1 MGRFYDATYGR
12 LFAAGY
18 DWMLGDC
25 ERAGLADLRRDLVA
39 RAAGATVEVGAGT
52 GLNLSYYPD
61 TVTELVLTE
70 PSPHMAR
77 RLRAR
82 CTDLGR
88 WAEVVE
94 ASAER
99 LPFAEALFD
108 TAVATLVLCTVPE
121 VAAALAEIRRA
132 LPPGRSAARSRACPL
147 RRSTARPLAGPLGA
161 SVAAAR
167 RRLSLQPRHRGRD
180 RRGRVQPGVEPC
192 WGDAEGPT
200 DRPAADLSGGPP
212 RAGACWRSWARRRR
226 SALRA
231 ALTRPSAGGARVG
244 CGRRTAMSGRRIAV
258 AVAACTAGVA
268 GTWLV
273 LADNVEQATSP
284 NVLGLAAVWSF
295 VVSGLVVWHRQ
306 PDNRIGP
313 IMVATGL
320 ARVAYE
326 FMWVRQPVL
335 ATAGHVLAGA
345 HIAGAAFVLLGFPT
359 GRLGSTF
366 NRVLF
371 AGVVVVVGPLQ
382 VAWLLAGGHSLSGS
396 CRGCGPNLLEVTR
409 NAALAQ
415 VLMGAQHGLG
425 VVVVALTVAVLV
437 RRWRQASPRLR
448 FAIAPM
454 LWTGAVAF
462 LALLLWIADDALGT
476 PVAGTEALLNLV
488 LITVPISFLVG
499 LARVHL
505 GRSGVADLVV
515 RLGETPEPGELRAA
529 RPDPHRR
536 LLAAQPRAARRRDR
550 PAGVAAGRGRG
561 EGGDADRAGGP
572 TDRRAGARSGAG

>member
-70 PSPHMAR
+70 LRHGATAAGPVHRSGPVGGGGRGLGRAVAVRRGVVRHRGGHPRAVHGARGGGGAR
-77 RLRAR
+77 RDQA
-82 CTDLGR
+82 G
-88 WAEVVE
+88 A
-94 ASAER
+94 
-99 LPFAEALFD
+99 
-108 TAVATLVLCTVPE
+108 
-121 VAAALAEIRRA
+121 
-132 LPPGRSAARSRACPL
+132 PPGRSAARSRACPL

-258 AVAACTAGVA
+258 AGAACAAGVR
-268 GTWLV
+268 GTWLM
-273 LADNVEQATSP
+273 LADNVEQANSP

-462 LALLLWIADDALGT
+462 LALLLWVADDALGT
-476 PVAGTEALLNLV
+476 PIAGTETLLSLV
-488 LITVPISFLVG
+488 LVVVPISFLVG

>member
-1 MGRFYDATYGR
+1 MSASRPIPRPARSTRGQSHI
-12 LFAAGY
+12 
-18 DWMLGDC
+18 
-25 ERAGLADLRRDLVA
+25 DL
-39 RAAGATVEVGAGT
+39 VGAGPAAT
-52 GLNLSYYPD
+52 RAASCARADRAERAYGAAAAGPAHRAGPAGD
-61 TVTELVLTE
+61 GGRGPGRAAAVRRGVVR
-70 PSPHMAR
+70 HGRHDARAVHRARGGGGAR
-77 RLRAR
+77 RDQA
-82 CTDLGR
+82 G
-88 WAEVVE
+88 A
-94 ASAER
+94 
-99 LPFAEALFD
+99 
-108 TAVATLVLCTVPE
+108 
-121 VAAALAEIRRA
+121 
-132 LPPGRSAARSRACPL
+132 PPGRSAARSRACPL

-313 IMVATGL
+313 VMVATGL

-345 HIAGAAFVLLGFPT
+345 HIAGAAFVL
-359 GRLGSTF
+359 RLSD
-366 NRVLF
+366 R
-371 AGVVVVVGPLQ
+371 
-382 VAWLLAGGHSLSGS
+382 
-396 CRGCGPNLLEVTR
+396 
-409 NAALAQ
+409 
-415 VLMGAQHGLG
+415 
-425 VVVVALTVAVLV
+425 
-437 RRWRQASPRLR
+437 SPRLDLQ
-448 FAIAPM
+448 P
-454 LWTGAVAF
+454 GA
-462 LALLLWIADDALGT
+462 L
-476 PVAGTEALLNLV
+476 
-488 LITVPISFLVG
+488 
-499 LARVHL
+499 
-505 GRSGVADLVV
+505 
-515 RLGETPEPGELRAA
+515 
-529 RPDPHRR
+529 
-536 LLAAQPRAARRRDR
+536 RRRR
-550 PAGVAAGRGRG
+550 RRCRTAAGGLAAGRRPQPQ
-561 EGGDADRAGGP
+561 RVLSRLWP
-572 TDRRAGARSGAG
+572 